1 MPPVFPPQSTQ
12 AISATRR
19 GSRAPLLLCIAS
31 AAIPFLAVQ
40 VSYLLAAEAG
50 SVPWCIP
57 YIDSC
62 TSISATGRSGTAS
75 YVFRGAML
83 PSSILIAAFWWLHW
97 RWMRDAG
104 STSPIRLRS
113 MLWLGWTACLGLVL
127 YVSVLGEAGEL
138 WRLQR
143 RIGTVLFF
151 SFTFLAQ
158 LLLAA
163 ELRYLPAHVAPV
175 APWVGRW
182 LLRLCWMML
191 FIGVFSVII
200 QTIDEHWHDAIE
212 DGIEWQLAL
221 LLQLNFLIC
230 SRLWWR
236 SDWHLGFHRE
246 EQSGS

>member
-1 MPPVFPPQSTQ
+1 MPPVSPPQSLQT
-12 AISATRR
+12 ISASRR
-19 GSRAPLLLCIAS
+19 ASRAPLLFCVAS

-40 VSYLLAAEAG
+40 LSYLLAADAG
-50 SVPWCIP
+50 SVPWCFP

-83 PSSILIAAFWWLHW
+83 PASILIAAFWWLHW
-97 RWMRDAG
+97 RWMRDVV
-104 STSPIRLRS
+104 STSHLRPLS
-113 MLWLGWTACLGLVL
+113 MLWLGWIACVGLVL
-127 YVSVLGEAGEL
+127 YVSVLGEAGDL

-163 ELRYLPAHVAPV
+163 ELRNLPTHVATA
-175 APWVGRW
+175 APSVGRW
-182 LLRLCWMML
+182 LLRLCWIML
-191 FIGVFSVII
+191 CIGVFSVVI
-200 QTIDEHWHDAIE
+200 QTIDERWHDAIE

-236 SDWHLGFHRE
+236 SDWHLGFQRE
-246 EQSGS
+246 GPSGI